1 MACPGGCVCGGG
13 QPFVMRSERSDRS
26 KGLYE
31 AERMLGIRRSDENP
45 IIPSVYN
52 NIIDGREHELLHVSY
67 LK

>member
-1 MACPGGCVCGGG
+1 
-13 QPFVMRSERSDRS
+13 MRSERSDRS

-67 LK
+67 KQS

>member
-1 MACPGGCVCGGG
+1 
-13 QPFVMRSERSDRS
+13 MRSERSDRS

-45 IIPSVYN
+45 IIPSVYS
-52 NIIDGREHELLHVSY
+52 NIIGGREHELLHVSY